1 MTSHARAP
9 ETSIHPTSI
18 PPSRLPAGKR
28 LLGAALLSLAAL
40 AGCVNGPARPTTP
53 PYSGAERPEPTRPPR
68 PGEPLPSST
77 NPFAR
82 SRDAYMPRHMEGTAR
97 RDIKRV
103 AVMLPFSATDP
114 EVRRLTTGLF
124 NAIQMALF
132 EVNAADVVLIPK
144 DTPTDPAQV
153 SVVAREAMEE
163 GAIAVIGPLFAP
175 HVPVV
180 ASEAAG
186 VRAPV
191 LAFST
196 DVAAIGQGAYLASL
210 TPATEVQRI
219 IDWAAQK
226 GVTRFAMFGPNSA
239 YGRAVESALREQ
251 ATRRGGLVIAVEYYN
266 PGDSSPQDAARRLA
280 ASVRA
285 ENRSYPGQVAVLLP
299 ERGVQLRT
307 VANLLPYFDVNPNQV
322 QFLGAGGWND
332 PTVWREPPLVRGAF
346 PAPTPDVLADFDR
359 RYQAMFGEAPP
370 RLASFGYDAGALAAT
385 LANQGRLDRATVERT
400 EGFGGVNGL
409 FRFLP
414 DGSVER
420 ALAVLQVQP
429 GGTVKVV
436 SPAMTVF
443 TPGS

>member
-1 MTSHARAP
+1 M
-9 ETSIHPTSI
+9 
-18 PPSRLPAGKR
+18 
-28 LLGAALLSLAAL
+28 LLSAL
-40 AGCVNGPARPTTP
+40 ALGLVAGCETTSPARPTTP
-53 PYSGAERPEPTRPPR
+53 TYSGNERPDPTRPPR
-68 PGEPLPSST
+68 PGEPLPSDS

-82 SRDAYMPRHMEGTAR
+82 GREAYMPRHLEGMAR

-103 AVMLPFSATDP
+103 AVMLPFSSTDP
-114 EVRRLTTGLF
+114 EVKRLTAGLF
-124 NAIQMALF
+124 NAIQMSLF

-144 DTPTDPAQV
+144 DTPSDPAQV
-153 SVVAREAMEE
+153 ASVAREAMEE

-180 ASEAAG
+180 AGEAAG

-196 DVAAIGQGAYLASL
+196 DVTAIGQGAYLASL

-219 IDWAAQK
+219 VDWAAQK
-226 GVTRFAMFGPNSA
+226 GVTRFAMFAPNSS
-239 YGRAVESALREQ
+239 YGRAVENALRQQ
-251 ATRRGGLVIAVEYYN
+251 ASVHNALVIAVEYYT
-266 PGDSSPQDAARRLA
+266 PGDTSPQEPARRLA

-285 ENRSYPGQVAVLLP
+285 ENRSYPGQVAVLIP

-307 VANLLPYFDVNPNQV
+307 VASLLPYFDVNTTQV
-322 QFLGAGGWND
+322 QFLGTGGWND
-332 PTVWREPPLVRGAF
+332 PTVWREPPLRGGAF
-346 PAPTPDVLADFDR
+346 PAPAPEALADFDR
-359 RYQAMFGEAPP
+359 RYQALYGELPP

-385 LANQGRLDRATVERT
+385 LANQGRLDREMVERRD
-400 EGFGGVNGL
+400 GFGGVNGL

-414 DGSVER
+414 DGSIER

-436 SPAMTVF
+436 SPALTVF